1 MINFRKSFA
10 FLAVAI
16 LGATQLMAP
25 VALATENSNSVVNE
39 RWGKPTFVSGA
50 GLSPTQLQETMK
62 ILDVNPNNVTSTTAT
77 GADLIRY
84 LGSGSGDDSV
94 MLSSVLVTRER
105 AGRGINV
112 DIVTPENITSI
123 TADQYKNP
131 LITAGITDATIKV
144 GSVVKV
150 TGESALTGVYKAFE
164 KNGEAV
170 DAERAQLAQDE
181 LEISSQLAQSIINQS
196 NKVNENQNLSA
207 AEQEKLDEAQKTQL
221 NQTLV
226 DIKKALADFK
236 ELNGKAATKEDIQ
249 KIVNNAL
256 AKNNLSEYVS
266 SEDISSLVALAE
278 RYQSTA
284 GVLSKES
291 LAQLDKIS
299 QGFEKTI
306 NNLGNELG
314 KFGDLLKGKLDGS
327 QGFFA
332 GIWDNITSFFGNL
345 FN

>member
-1 MINFRKSFA
+1 MINFKKSFA
-10 FLAVAI
+10 LLAVTI
-16 LGATQLMAP
+16 FGVSQLNTP
-25 VALATENSNSVVNE
+25 LALATENSSPVVNE

-50 GLSPTQLQETMK
+50 GLTSTQLQETMK
-62 ILDVNPNNVTSTTAT
+62 ILDVNPNDVTSTTAT
-77 GADLIRY
+77 GADLIKY

-94 MLSSVLVTRER
+94 MLSSVLVTREN
-105 AGRGINV
+105 AGKGINV

-144 GSVVKV
+144 GSVVRV

-164 KNGEAV
+164 KNGEEVNA
-170 DAERAQLAQDE
+170 DRAQLAQDE
-181 LEISSQLAQSIINQS
+181 LEISSQIAQSIINQS
-196 NKVNENQNLSA
+196 NKVNENQNLTDS
-207 AEQEKLDEAQKTQL
+207 EQEKLDEAQKTQL
-221 NQTLV
+221 SQTLV

-236 ELNGKAATKEDIQ
+236 EQQGKTATKEEVQ
-249 KIVNNAL
+249 KIVDDAL
-256 AKNNLSEYVS
+256 AKNNISEYVS
-266 SEDISSLVALAE
+266 SADISSLVALAQ
-278 RYQSTA
+278 RYQTTE

-299 QGFEKTI
+299 KGFEKTI

-327 QGFFA
+327 KGFFA
-332 GIWDNITSFFGNL
+332 GIWENITSFFGNL

>member
-1 MINFRKSFA
+1 MLNFKKGF
-10 FLAVAI
+10 AI
-16 LGATQLMAP
+16 LAITAFGATQL
-25 VALATENSNSVVNE
+25 SVPTGFANDNNTPIVNE

-62 ILDVNPNNVTSTTAT
+62 VLDVKPNNVTSTTAT
-77 GADLIRY
+77 GADLIKY

-94 MLSSVLVTRER
+94 MLSSVLVTRES
-105 AGRGINV
+105 AGKGINV

-164 KNGEAV
+164 ENGEAV
-170 DAERAQLAQDE
+170 DADRAQLAQDE
-181 LEISSQLAQSIINQS
+181 LEISSQVAQSIIDQS
-196 NKVNENQNLSA
+196 NKVNENQQLSPDK
-207 AEQEKLDEAQKTQL
+207 QEKLDEAQRTQL
-221 NQTLV
+221 SQTLV

-236 ELNGKAATKEDIQ
+236 EQQGKVATKEEIQ
-249 KIVNNAL
+249 KIVDDAL
-256 AKNNLSEYVS
+256 AKNNLNEYVS
-266 SEDISSLVALAE
+266 STDISSLVSLAQ
-278 RYQSTA
+278 RYQTTD

-299 QGFEKTI
+299 KGFEKTI
-306 NNLGNELG
+306 SSLGNELG

-332 GIWDNITSFFGNL
+332 GIWNNITSFFGNL

>member
-1 MINFRKSFA
+1 MINFKKSFA
-10 FLAVAI
+10 LLAVTI
-16 LGATQLMAP
+16 FGASQLNAP
-25 VALATENSNSVVNE
+25 LAFATENSSPVVNE

-50 GLSPTQLQETMK
+50 GLTNAQLQETMK

-77 GADLIRY
+77 GADLIKY

-94 MLSSVLVTRER
+94 MLSSVLVTREN
-105 AGRGINV
+105 AGKGINV

-164 KNGEAV
+164 ENGEAV
-170 DAERAQLAQDE
+170 NADRAQLAQDE
-181 LEISSQLAQSIINQS
+181 LEISSQIAQSIIDQS

-207 AEQEKLDEAQKTQL
+207 SEQEKLDEAQRTQL
-221 NQTLV
+221 SQTLV

-236 ELNGKAATKEDIQ
+236 EQQGKAATKEEVQ
-249 KIVNNAL
+249 KIVDDAL
-256 AKNNLSEYVS
+256 AKNNISEYVS
-266 SEDISSLVALAE
+266 SADISNLVSLAQ
-278 RYQSTA
+278 RYQTTE

-299 QGFEKTI
+299 KGFEKTI

-327 QGFFA
+327 KGFFA